1 MYINHSFFK
10 NVIDLNK
17 LLFQYM
23 SKRSQSVSIDISN
36 VQIQR
41 VHNEFENK
49 YYKDC
54 LYPQLKD
61 IWKVEKESFMVCVAC
76 IMYELLYY
84 R

>member
-1 MYINHSFFK
+1 MYIEKSFFK

-23 SKRSQSVSIDISN
+23 GKPNQCDSYDVSNI
-36 VQIQR
+36 QILYNQ
-41 VHNEFENK
+41 FENK
-49 YYKDC
+49 YYKEC

-76 IMYELLYY
+76 IMFQLLSIG
-84 R
+84 